1 MDTLMDIKSFQGDF
15 IDALFGGD
23 KAPAVSHVIG
33 DDTLTAEQRFGIYSG
48 SVHGI
53 LTQALGVMFPI
64 CKSLVGDDFFDN
76 MCKIF
81 IDQNPPATSF
91 FAEYGAALPE
101 FIKSF
106 EHVNDLPYLHDVARL
121 EWIRQTIWHEEASQT
136 SDFSGLATLSED
148 DQSNVVFKLS
158 NRMRLIKSDYR
169 IDELWFAHQPD
180 NEIELEDIDI
190 NQAVKLIIRRD
201 QNIIKISSFDEN
213 EADSSFWDFLKAISK
228 GDKLES
234 LAEQFGESLGSH
246 LNQGIQAAWI
256 QSFTTDR

>member
-1 MDTLMDIKSFQGDF
+1 MDIKTFQDDF
-15 IDALFGGD
+15 INAIFGGD
-23 KAPAVSHVIG
+23 KAPAVSHIIG

-76 MCKIF
+76 MCRIF
-81 IDQNPPATSF
+81 IDKNPPNTCF
-91 FAEYGAALPE
+91 FAEYGSQLPE
-101 FIKSF
+101 FINTF
-106 EHVNDLPYLHDVARL
+106 EHVKDLPYLHDVARL
-121 EWIRQTIWHEEASQT
+121 EWIRQMIWHDEKPQI

-148 DQSNVVFKLS
+148 EQSNVVFTLS

-169 IDELWFAHQPD
+169 IDDLWFAHQPD
-180 NEIELEDIDI
+180 NEIKLEDIDI
-190 NQAVKLIIRRD
+190 NKAIKLIVKRD
-201 QNIIKISSFDEN
+201 KNIIKISTFSEN
-213 EADSSFWDFLKAISK
+213 EADSNFWDFLNAISK

-246 LNQGIQAAWI
+246 LNQGIQGAWI
-256 QSFTTDR
+256 QSFTV